1 MKHRGLLTAVIVTT
15 TLAMAACS
23 TTGGTTG
30 ETAGTNNGKTET
42 GPITIGMVVPL
53 TGPYA
58 PLGTGDKAAAEQ
70 EVAAI
75 NAAGGI
81 DGRQIKLIVKDDKTD
96 VTQSVTEFNQL
107 AADKS
112 VSAMLSSSFAS
123 ASAASAASA
132 LANKIPTLALS
143 PISVLADGSNKY
155 AFTVPATPEVYAQAM
170 VEYFV
175 AEGVKSI
182 AIGYAGGD
190 VYGQT
195 GNEATKAAAA
205 KAGVKIALDEAYD
218 QKATDF
224 TALITHVKGTDAEG
238 LLVWGAGPAPV
249 IITKQLA
256 GTGIQPYMTGAEAS
270 SLYVQPAGAAAEG
283 VIMSSSIAVAGDE
296 LPAGPLKTKID
307 SFVTPW
313 KAANKD
319 VNPPQFAFDGLTGID
334 LIKAAIEKAG
344 SSERDAI
351 RDALES
357 LDVLMAAGHYKYS
370 PTNHAG
376 LTTDAVAIVKVKDG
390 KFVATD
396 YSLGRFKTHL
406 PK

>member
-81 DGRQIKLIVKDDKTD
+81 DGRQITLIVKDDKTD

-143 PISVLADGSNKY
+143 PISVLADGSNTD
-155 AFTVPATPEVYAQAM
+155 ASTVPATPEVYAQAL
-170 VEYFV
+170 VDYFM

-195 GNEATKAAAA
+195 GNDATKAAAD
-205 KAGVKIALDEAYD
+205 KAGLKIAMDEAYD

-270 SLYVQPAGAAAEG
+270 NLYVQPAGAAAEG

-296 LPAGPLKTKID
+296 LPAGPLKTMID

-313 KAANKD
+313 KAANKG
-319 VNPPQFAFDGLTGID
+319 VYPPQFAFDGLTGID

-344 SSERDAI
+344 SSEREAI

-357 LDVLMAAGHYKYS
+357 LDVLMPAGHYKYS

-376 LTTDAVAIVKVKDG
+376 LTTDAVAIVQVKDG

-396 YSLGRFKTHL
+396 YSLERFKTHL